1 MIKINDIHTAINP
14 SNAIRLSSLNIAN
27 KSYIFPEG
35 RNAMM
40 YVEAMI
46 NDGIASG
53 SGIKI
58 CKMDFIAMFVLAIS
72 HANEVPSNNEN
83 PVTVIPKITVL
94 INGLKISAEL
104 IKFIKFACSANSRKI
119 I

>member
-1 MIKINDIHTAINP
+1 MAVVLK
-14 SNAIRLSSLNIAN
+14 
-27 KSYIFPEG
+27 
-35 RNAMM
+35 
-40 YVEAMI
+40 
-46 NDGIASG
+46 
-53 SGIKI
+53 
-58 CKMDFIAMFVLAIS
+58 FVKWI
-72 HANEVPSNNEN
+72 SNNEN